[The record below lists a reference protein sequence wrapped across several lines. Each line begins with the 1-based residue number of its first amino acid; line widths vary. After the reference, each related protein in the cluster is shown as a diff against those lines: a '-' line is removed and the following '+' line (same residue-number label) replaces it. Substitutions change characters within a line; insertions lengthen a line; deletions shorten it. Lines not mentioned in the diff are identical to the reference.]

1 MDPKHKLKEVLI
13 LLMTISKANRNS
25 DYALYADYINRI
37 RPDISSSRYYEVMR
51 NYREYGLYSFKA
63 VERER
68 RAIQSE
74 AKEQGEL
81 SLLSDKQVEQWRK
94 EQEKEYREK
103 YSGGNNKG

>member
-1 MDPKHKLKEVLI
+1 MEPTHKLREVVM
-13 LLMTISKANRNS
+13 LLMTNSKADRNS

-37 RPDISSSRYYEVMR
+37 RPEVQPNRYYEVMQ
-51 NYREYGLYSFKA
+51 NHKEYGLYSFKA

-68 RAIQSE
+68 RHIQSE
-74 AKEQGEL
+74 AKEQGEI

-94 EQEKEYREK
+94 EQEKEYKEK

>member
-1 MDPKHKLKEVLI
+1 MEPTHKLREALM
-13 LLMTISKANRNS
+13 LLMTNSRADRNS

-37 RPDISSSRYYEVMR
+37 RPDIVSSKYYEVMK
-51 NYREYGLYSFKA
+51 NHKEYGIYSFKA

-74 AKEQGEL
+74 AKEQGEI

-94 EQEKEYREK
+94 EQEKEYSEN
-103 YSGGNNKG
+103 YSRRNK

>member
-1 MDPKHKLKEVLI
+1 MEPTHKLREVLI
-13 LLMTISKANRNS
+13 LLMTNSRVDRNS

-37 RPDISSSRYYEVMR
+37 RPDIASSRYYEAMK
-51 NYREYGLYSFKA
+51 NYKEYGLYSFKA

-74 AKEQGEL
+74 AREQGEV

-94 EQEKEYREK
+94 KQEVEYSEK
-103 YSGGNNKG
+103 YSRRNE

>member
-1 MDPKHKLKEVLI
+1 MEPGHKLKEVLM
-13 LLMTISKANRNS
+13 LLMTISKADRNS

-37 RPDISSSRYYEVMR
+37 RPDISSSRYYEVMK
-51 NYREYGLYSFKA
+51 NYKEYGLYSFKA

-68 RAIQSE
+68 RAIQSK

-94 EQEKEYREK
+94 EQEREYKEQ
-103 YSGGNNKG
+103 YSGGSNKE

>member
-1 MDPKHKLKEVLI
+1 MSSTHKLREILI
-13 LLMTISKANRNS
+13 LLMTNSRADRNS

-37 RPDISSSRYYEVMR
+37 RPEIQSNRYYEVMQ
-51 NYREYGLYSFKA
+51 NHKEYGLYSFKA

-74 AKEQGEL
+74 AKEQGEI

-94 EQEKEYREK
+94 EQEEDFKEK
-103 YSGGNNKG
+103 YSRGNK